1 MPFDENL
8 TLPSRCYLVKVNISN
23 KLYNSLIR
31 EANAIN
37 ISSTLSNRVF
47 NDSPELSQQ
56 SETNNSDTESNDLT
70 MDLLPD
76 SFRFTSAVSM
86 RSASNMLDDLIAA
99 EDEDDQNDDE
109 DDDDEE
115 NNYGNVLTMYVQ
127 TNSRLKLILL
137 SLNSTEEPY
146 QIDNTIRVVSLF
158 L

>member
-56 SETNNSDTESNDLT
+56 SETNESDTESNDLT

-76 SFRFTSAVSM
+76 SFRFTSTVSM